1 MLNLSKFF
9 RTESSMLIGYEN
21 QYPKNKDIELCSA
34 CSDDF
39 GKIQK
44 E

>member
-1 MLNLSKFF
+1 
-9 RTESSMLIGYEN
+9 MLIGYEN